1 MVDRFALRKFA
12 MAMAAAGLVS
22 ACQPTT
28 HHPTPQEQADIAA
41 AAAAKQ
47 AALAAADAAK
57 QAQTYDTMAEDK
69 IINHPLFTGTA
80 IQPVQPTTV
89 QITEPKSLSPA
100 AVAAM
105 KKAVAMHAM
114 EAAPAPGVKP

>member
-1 MVDRFALRKFA
+1 MTMVDRITLRTFALS
-12 MAMAAAGLVS
+12 MAAAGLLS

-28 HHPTPQEQADIAA
+28 HHPTPQE
-41 AAAAKQ
+41 
-47 AALAAADAAK
+47 LAAADAAK

-69 IINHPLFTGTA
+69 IINHPLFPGTA
-80 IQPVQPTTV
+80 IQPVQPSTG
-89 QITEPKSLSPA
+89 QITEQKSLSPA

-114 EAAPAPGVKP
+114 EAAPAPGAKP